1 MQCPFCKEQNEDKV
15 IDSRATEGG
24 AVIRRRR
31 QCLKCN
37 KRFTTYERVEEL
49 VRLSV
54 IKKDGTRAPFD
65 RSKIA
70 ASIQRASYKRPTPAD
85 VLQRVVDEVE
95 EEIFRTFDREVQS
108 RLIGALVAARL
119 RKVDKVAYLRFA
131 SIYQE
136 FQEVGDFIAEA
147 QAVIDQGRREAPGQQ
162 ELFNER

>member
-1 MQCPFCKEQNEDKV
+1 MQCPYCKEQNQDKV
-15 IDSRATEGG
+15 IDSRATEAG

-65 RSKIA
+65 RAKIA
-70 ASIQRASYKRPTPAD
+70 AGIQRAAYKRPIPAD
-85 VLQRVVDEVE
+85 VLQRVADEVE

-147 QAVIDQGRREAPGQQ
+147 QAVIDQSRREAPGQQ
-162 ELFNER
+162 ELFNE